1 MYDWNEEKPKQTLEI
16 AETAADPKTKTKLQ
30 ARAIAN
36 DCYKYIMDLM
46 TNGAIIT
53 DGIKYIDGKMNHLNN
68 EQNKILEIFQPQQ
81 DGEATTRT
89 ATAAID
95 NKALDTKQNKPSP
108 QAACFS

>member
-1 MYDWNEEKPKQTLEI
+1 MKQNLKQTLEI
-16 AETAADPKTKTKLQ
+16 AEIAADPKTKTKLQ

-53 DGIKYIDGKMNHLNN
+53 DGIKYKDSTMSN

-89 ATAAID
+89 ATTAID
-95 NKALDTKQNKPSP
+95 NKALDPYNSRTKINELR
-108 QAACFS
+108 